1 MVRYIG
7 EFSDNPSGVAS
18 ENLRRA
24 EDNAKNASNE
34 GDTSGFSAG
43 EEERGA
49 GGLYTGTGRDDG
61 KEKKGKGKGF
71 FRQKG
76 PAWFIGLFLL
86 GGGLMGG
93 AQLFQPFSLI
103 EQFRET
109 FNSMQTSTNLR
120 SNAFFHMQMDSG
132 RIKNPIKGRL
142 FRSDTFKISNKQKQ
156 KLSRQGIDYDNDF
169 EGTGLRVLKF
179 DDGTG
184 KIRIVAADDS
194 TAKALTD
201 MGLTKF
207 NADYNSDAV
216 SFKALYSSNSDFA
229 NGYNKGSLTW
239 RGAIANWF
247 NSLTAKFL
255 GSNKI
260 TRNLFQDYQKRV
272 AEAGEGNTRKV
283 ALDMMAKGTDEITE
297 GGVKVTMTDEKT
309 EYDDDGNPI
318 RTTYS
323 DGERVESGGGTTKR
337 SDFKSESDV
346 EGKLKDMAD
355 DYSGGSVMGT
365 ASKVANGACLVLNFI
380 GGVSMLVTAAEA
392 LQIVK
397 LVTSYFEAIDAVK
410 SGKGSDVPIHELM
423 DALNENKTNKHA
435 SLNVF
440 GTETEVTYTTGS
452 AMQSNGIT
460 STYSRKAVNPNDPSV
475 KSFNFSKSIK
485 RILGGVGVSMTA
497 FKTCAFAKMVAN
509 MVSAVQSIFEIGSC
523 VIGLIGA
530 LFTAGASSAACAGL
544 AADIISGIAASTGI
558 AVMIGGIISTITPL
572 VSNFLT
578 RDLISNI
585 GGEDLG
591 NALTSAANM
600 YLGNTH
606 RANGGS
612 LANRNKYT
620 TFALAQQQVIAENA
634 KYERSQ
640 RSPFDITS
648 KYTFMGNIMTQMMSF
663 LSVNSV
669 MSAVSS
675 TSSVLSSSIVALS
688 PTASAWDVSAT
699 LPDEKEYETTC
710 PYLASIGAVGDA
722 FCNPYSITDVS
733 TMNVDPAD
741 VINYLDNKGSFL
753 DETSEDGNVV
763 IAAKSDLAKYILFCD
778 NCSSSWGIADQ
789 NIANEV
795 ESWGQ
800 IETGSSFGN
809 SFSNGLV
816 GGVPIIGDVIDVVQ
830 NGQGLAHIGYIGGE
844 SCVAGNDVSVYPS
857 SPSWSTAQYYQR
869 FIEDQSLA
877 ESMGLI
883 GDGSGQSAVTAFL
896 DKYYEEHP
904 LDNSYE
910 GILARYSGLTKETVI
925 ALLDKIDYYTYIANY
940 DASTRYA
947 FGAPAMEEKHDLI
960 FDNENQVAE
969 TIHVILLNEISFA
982 DVRNRVVLV

>member
-18 ENLRRA
+18 ENMRRA
-24 EDNAKNASNE
+24 EENASGASNE

-43 EEERGA
+43 TEESSPS
-49 GGLYTGTGRDDG
+49 GLYTGTGRDDG

-142 FRSDTFKISNKQKQ
+142 FRADTFKISNKQKQ

-255 GSNKI
+255 SSNKI

-297 GGVKVTMTDEKT
+297 GGVKVAMGKEETETDS
-309 EYDDDGNPI
+309 DGNT
-318 RTTYS
+318 RTSYGTDGTRQS
-323 DGERVESGGGTTKR
+323 DGGVTKR
-337 SDFKSESDV
+337 SDFKSDSDV
-346 EGKLKDMAD
+346 EAKLKDMAE
-355 DYSGGSVMGT
+355 DYNGGSVLGT
-365 ASKVANGACLVLNFI
+365 ASKIANGACLVLNFI

-423 DALNENKTNKHA
+423 DSLNENKTNKHA
-435 SLNVF
+435 SLNIF

-452 AMQSNGIT
+452 AMQSNGIA
-460 STYSRKAVNPNDPSV
+460 STYSRKAVNASDPSV
-475 KSFNFSKSIK
+475 QSFNFSKSIK
-485 RILGGVGVSMTA
+485 RILGGVGLSMTA
-497 FKTCAFAKMVAN
+497 FETCAFAKMAAN
-509 MVSAVQSIFEIGSC
+509 IVSMVQSGIEIGAC
-523 VIGLIGA
+523 VVGLIA
-530 LFTAGASSAACAGL
+530 AFFTFGASSTACSGLVADILIGIGTSAGL
-544 AADIISGIAASTGI
+544 
-558 AVMIGGIISTITPL
+558 AVMIGGIITTITPL

-591 NALTSAANM
+591 NALTSGANM

-612 LANRNKYT
+612 LANKKEYT
-620 TFALAQQQVIAENA
+620 DFALAQQQVIAENA

-669 MSAVSS
+669 MSVVSS

-699 LPDEKEYETTC
+699 LPDEEEYKKTC

-733 TMNVDPAD
+733 TINVDPAD

-763 IAAKSDLAKYILFCD
+763 IAAKSDLAKYILYCD
-778 NCSSSWGIADQ
+778 NRSSSWGIADQ

-795 ESWGQ
+795 ENWGQ

-809 SFSNGLV
+809 SFTNGLV

-830 NGQGLAHIGYIGGE
+830 NGEGLANLGYIGGE
-844 SCVAGNDVSVYPS
+844 SCVAGNTVSNYS
-857 SPSWSTAQYYQR
+857 ASPNWSTAQYYQR

-883 GDGSGQSAVTAFL
+883 GDGSGKSAVTAFL
-896 DKYYEEHP
+896 DEYFEEHP

-947 FGAPAMEEKHDLI
+947 FGAPVMEEKHDLI
-960 FDNENQVAE
+960 FDNENQVAD
-969 TIHVILLNEISFA
+969 TIHIILLNEISFA
-982 DVRNRVVLV
+982 DIRNRVALV